1 MRPLEPLAPL
11 SPIARLLKSAPAA
24 AVVAELDR
32 LTALPL
38 EPLPAAALAFARG
51 ALRLREGAL
60 VQARDELDAASTA
73 LLAAGEV
80 EASLLARCEAL
91 LAAVRRGPRSA
102 YAGAVSALDAIL
114 LKAEKEGLSR
124 VAVVALHYRG
134 TAERLSGDALATQ
147 RTLLDAFQRSDR
159 RSSNRSALP
168 RGTTSRE
175 SMTDRGGGGPDEPGS
190 AGGEGASP
198 LPGPNDE
205 SPLLDERAQILNSLG
220 TLYVVLGAY
229 GAAQALLE
237 HAAELACRLGDA
249 VGEAIAHGQLGSAA
263 LALGDLDR
271 ARRHLQKQEWL
282 ASRSG
287 DVFGRTRAL
296 TFLADV
302 ALDAGRPDEAAEV
315 AELALKSAASVEPPL
330 ALWAAY
336 ATRALGRARM
346 EVGDNAA
353 ARVHLEAA
361 RGGFTQFG
369 NPLGQALVEWDLARL
384 VFEEARAVGHEI
396 TATPDWFAPA
406 WALGSLGLG
415 ARVAKLLADR
425 RRTGGVVDLALA
437 ASAQAAPHLAVAQE
451 IELIYGDPAALAA
464 IASRRNAAQRNLGRL
479 AALTLAP
486 KGLLVAAIAS
496 DAIGGAHRALP
507 PERSAGAALLEIP
520 GASVW
525 GFPLAASIE
534 EVGRDLA
541 ALRAALGPDTR
552 AVLVARPLAH
562 VVAPPFPGE
571 LGASLEGID
580 AADLIAAAR
589 ALDAGILDVDHSV
602 SWSPDAEARARMA
615 GFTVREAR

>member
-1 MRPLEPLAPL
+1 MRPLEPLAAL
-11 SPIARLLKSAPAA
+11 SPIARLLRSAPAA
-24 AVVAELDR
+24 EVLAELDR
-32 LTALPL
+32 LGAIAL
-38 EPLPAAALAFARG
+38 EPLQAAALTFARG

-60 VQARDELDAASTA
+60 APAREELAAASDA
-73 LLAAGEV
+73 LLALGEIEAG
-80 EASLLARCEAL
+80 LLARCEAL
-91 LAAVRRGPRSA
+91 LAAIRRGPRAA
-102 YAGAVSALDAIL
+102 YAGAVAALDAIL
-114 LKAEKEGLSR
+114 AEAEAEGIPR

-147 RTLLDAFQRSDR
+147 RTLLDAFQRSE
-159 RSSNRSALP
+159 AH
-168 RGTTSRE
+168 
-175 SMTDRGGGGPDEPGS
+175 
-190 AGGEGASP
+190 AGAA
-198 LPGPNDE
+198 
-205 SPLLDERAQILNSLG
+205 PLLDERAQILNSLG

-263 LALGDLDR
+263 LATGDLDR

-302 ALDAGRPDEAAEV
+302 ALDAGRPDEAAEL
-315 AELALKSAASVEPPL
+315 AELALRSAASVDPPL
-330 ALWAAY
+330 ALWSAY
-336 ATRALGRARM
+336 AARALGRARM
-346 EVGDNAA
+346 DVGDTTS
-353 ARVHLEAA
+353 ARARLEAA
-361 RGGFTQFG
+361 RAGFTQFG
-369 NPLGQALVEWDLARL
+369 NPLGQALADWDLARL
-384 VFEEARAVGHEI
+384 VSEEARSPDHE
-396 TATPDWFAPA
+396 AASPPDWFAPA

-437 ASAQAAPHLAVAQE
+437 AAAQAAPHLAVAQE

-486 KGLLVAAIAS
+486 RGLLLAAIAS
-496 DAIGGAHRALP
+496 STIGGAHRALP

-520 GASVW
+520 GAAVW
-525 GFPLAASIE
+525 GFPIAASIE

-541 ALRAALGPDTR
+541 ALRVALGEGAR
-552 AVLVARPLAH
+552 AVLVARPAARVL
-562 VVAPPFPGE
+562 APPFPGE
-571 LGASLEGID
+571 LGASLEGVD
-580 AADLIAAAR
+580 AAPLLAAAS
-589 ALDAGILDVDHSV
+589 ALDAGVLEIAADVA
-602 SWSPDAEARARMA
+602 WTPEAEARARMA
-615 GFTVREAR
+615 GFTVRPPAA

>member
-1 MRPLEPLAPL
+1 MRPLEPLAPV
-11 SPIARLLKSAPAA
+11 SSIARLLKSAPAA
-24 AVVAELDR
+24 EVVAELDR
-32 LTALPL
+32 LAAIPL

-60 VQARDELDAASTA
+60 AQARDELDAASAA
-73 LLAAGEV
+73 LLAAGAI
-80 EASLLARCEAL
+80 EASLLVRCEAL
-91 LAAVRRGPRSA
+91 LAAVRLGPRSA
-102 YAGAVSALDAIL
+102 YAGAVAELDAIL
-114 LKAEKEGLSR
+114 AEAELKGISR

-147 RTLLDAFQRSDR
+147 RTLLDAFQRSD
-159 RSSNRSALP
+159 AK
-168 RGTTSRE
+168 GH
-175 SMTDRGGGGPDEPGS
+175 D
-190 AGGEGASP
+190 A
-198 LPGPNDE
+198 
-205 SPLLDERAQILNSLG
+205 PLLDERAQILNSLG

-271 ARRHLQKQEWL
+271 ARLHLQKQEWL

-296 TFLADV
+296 TFLAEV
-302 ALDAGRPDEAAEV
+302 ALDAGRPDEAAEL
-315 AELALKSAASVEPPL
+315 AELALRSAESVQPPL

-346 EVGDNAA
+346 DVGDNAA
-353 ARVHLEAA
+353 ARVRLEAA
-361 RGGFTQFG
+361 RAGFTQFG
-369 NPLGQALVEWDLARL
+369 NPLGQALVDWDLARL
-384 VFEEARAVGHEI
+384 VSEEARAPGHEI
-396 TATPDWFAPA
+396 ASPPDWFAPA

-415 ARVAKLLADR
+415 ARVARLLADR

-437 ASAQAAPHLAVAQE
+437 AAAQAAPHLAVAQE
-451 IELIYGDPAALAA
+451 IELIYGDPAALAS

-486 KGLLVAAIAS
+486 TGLLLAAVAS
-496 DAIGGAHRALP
+496 SAIGGAHRALP
-507 PERSAGAALLEIP
+507 PERGAGAALLEIP
-520 GASVW
+520 GAAVW
-525 GFPLAASIE
+525 GFPIAASIE

-541 ALRAALGPDTR
+541 ALRAALGPDAR
-552 AVLVARPLAH
+552 AVLVSRPSARVL
-562 VVAPPFPGE
+562 APPFPGE
-571 LGASLEGID
+571 LGASVEGVD

-589 ALDAGILDVDHSV
+589 ALDAGILEIAPGVA
-602 SWSPDAEARARMA
+602 WSPDAEARARMA
-615 GFTVREAR
+615 GFTVRPAAP

>member
-1 MRPLEPLAPL
+1 MRPLEPLASL

-24 AVVAELDR
+24 EVAAELAR
-32 LTALPL
+32 LAALPL
-38 EPLPAAALAFARG
+38 EPLPAAAFAYARG

-60 VQARDELDAASTA
+60 VDARALLDAAAAA
-73 LLAAGEV
+73 LLAAGEL

-91 LAAVRRGPRSA
+91 LAAIRRGPRAA
-102 YAGAVSALDAIL
+102 YGAAVAALDAL
-114 LKAEKEGLSR
+114 LAEAETKGIPR

-147 RTLLDAFQRSDR
+147 RTLLDAFQRS
-159 RSSNRSALP
+159 
-168 RGTTSRE
+168 
-175 SMTDRGGGGPDEPGS
+175 EPVGD
-190 AGGEGASP
+190 AA
-198 LPGPNDE
+198 
-205 SPLLDERAQILNSLG
+205 PLLDERAQILNSLG

-263 LALGDLDR
+263 LATGDLDR

-302 ALDAGRPDEAAEV
+302 ALDAGRPDEAAAL
-315 AELALKSAASVEPPL
+315 AELALRSAASVDPPL
-330 ALWAAY
+330 TLWASY

-346 EVGDNAA
+346 EVGDTAT
-353 ARVHLEAA
+353 ARLRLEAA
-361 RGGFTQFG
+361 RAGFTQFG
-369 NPLGQALVEWDLARL
+369 NPLGQALVDWDLARL
-384 VFEEARAVGHEI
+384 VSEEARAEGHDG
-396 TATPDWFAPA
+396 APAPDWFAPA

-425 RRTGGVVDLALA
+425 RRTEGVVDLALA

-486 KGLLVAAIAS
+486 QGLLLAAIAS
-496 DAIGGAHRALP
+496 SAIGAAHRALP

-520 GASVW
+520 GATVW
-525 GFPLAASIE
+525 GFPIAASIE

-552 AVLVARPLAH
+552 AVLVSRPGARVL
-562 VVAPPFPGE
+562 APPFPGE
-571 LGASLEGID
+571 LGAALEGVD
-580 AADLIAAAR
+580 AAPLLAAAS
-589 ALDAGILDVDHSV
+589 ALDAGLLDLAPDVA
-602 SWSPDAEARARMA
+602 WSPDAEARARMA
-615 GFTVREAR
+615 GFTVRLLTPGHTAPSR

>member
-1 MRPLEPLAPL
+1 MRPLEPLAAL
-11 SPIARLLKSAPAA
+11 SPIARLLRSAPAA

-32 LTALPL
+32 LAVIPL
-38 EPLPAAALAFARG
+38 EPLPAASLAFARG

-73 LLAAGEV
+73 LLAAGEI
-80 EASLLARCEAL
+80 EAGLLARCEAL
-91 LAAVRRGPRSA
+91 LAAIRRGPRAA
-102 YAGAVSALDAIL
+102 YAGAVSSLDAIL
-114 LKAEKEGLSR
+114 LQAETKGIPR

-147 RTLLDAFQRSDR
+147 RTLLDAFHRS
-159 RSSNRSALP
+159 
-168 RGTTSRE
+168 
-175 SMTDRGGGGPDEPGS
+175 EPH
-190 AGGEGASP
+190 
-198 LPGPNDE
+198 NDAA
-205 SPLLDERAQILNSLG
+205 PLLDERAQILNSLG

-302 ALDAGRPDEAAEV
+302 ALDAGKPDEAAEL

-346 EVGDNAA
+346 EVGDTAA
-353 ARVHLEAA
+353 ARVRLEAA
-361 RGGFTQFG
+361 RIGFTTFG
-369 NPLGQALVEWDLARL
+369 NPLGQALVDWDLARL

-425 RRTGGVVDLALA
+425 RRSGGVVDLALA
-437 ASAQAAPHLAVAQE
+437 AAAQAAPHLAVAQE
-451 IELIYGDPAALAA
+451 IELIYGDPTALAA

-486 KGLLVAAIAS
+486 KGLLLAAIAS

-520 GASVW
+520 GASIW
-525 GFPLAASIE
+525 GFPIAASIE

-552 AVLVARPLAH
+552 AVLVARPEAH

-571 LGASLEGID
+571 LGASLEGVD
-580 AADLIAAAR
+580 AASLIASAR
-589 ALDAGILDVDHSV
+589 ALDAGILDIAPGVA
-602 SWSPDAEARARMA
+602 WSPDAEARARMA
-615 GFTVREAR
+615 GFTVLETR

>member
-1 MRPLEPLAPL
+1 MRPLEPLAAL
-11 SPIARLLKSAPAA
+11 SPIARLLRSAPAA
-24 AVVAELDR
+24 DVTAELDR
-32 LTALPL
+32 LATIPL
-38 EPLPAAALAFARG
+38 EPLPAASFVFARG

-73 LLAAGEV
+73 LLAAGEI

-102 YAGAVSALDAIL
+102 YAGVVSTLDAIL
-114 LKAEKEGLSR
+114 FEAEKEGFPR

-147 RTLLDAFQRSDR
+147 RTLLDAFQRS
-159 RSSNRSALP
+159 
-168 RGTTSRE
+168 
-175 SMTDRGGGGPDEPGS
+175 EPHD
-190 AGGEGASP
+190 AAA
-198 LPGPNDE
+198 
-205 SPLLDERAQILNSLG
+205 PLLDERAQILNSLG

-302 ALDAGRPDEAAEV
+302 ALDAGRPDEAAEL
-315 AELALKSAASVEPPL
+315 AELALRSAASVEPPL
-330 ALWAAY
+330 ALWSAY

-346 EVGDNAA
+346 EVGDT
-353 ARVHLEAA
+353 EAA
-361 RGGFTQFG
+361 RTRLESARAGFTQFG
-369 NPLGQALVEWDLARL
+369 NPLGQALVDWDLARL
-384 VFEEARAVGHEI
+384 VFEEARAKDHEI
-396 TATPDWFAPA
+396 KAPPDWFAPA

-451 IELIYGDPAALAA
+451 IELIYGDPAALAS

-486 KGLLVAAIAS
+486 KGLLLAAIAS
-496 DAIGGAHRALP
+496 DTIGGAHRALP
-507 PERSAGAALLEIP
+507 PERGAGAALLEIP
-520 GASVW
+520 GAAIW
-525 GFPLAASIE
+525 GFPIAASIE

-541 ALRAALGPDTR
+541 ALRASLGPDTR
-552 AVLVARPLAH
+552 AVLVARPAAH
-562 VVAPPFPGE
+562 VVAPPVPGE
-571 LGASLEGID
+571 LGASLEGVD
-580 AADLIAAAR
+580 AADLIASAR
-589 ALDAGILDVDHSV
+589 ALDAGVLDIASGVP
-602 SWSPDAEARARMA
+602 WTPDAEARARMA

>member
-1 MRPLEPLAPL
+1 MRPLEPLAAV

-24 AVVAELDR
+24 EVLAELDR
-32 LTALPL
+32 LAALAL
-38 EPLPAAALAFARG
+38 DPLPAAALLFARG

-60 VQARDELDAASTA
+60 APAREELAAASDA
-73 LLAAGEV
+73 LLALGELEAG
-80 EASLLARCEAL
+80 LLARCETL
-91 LAAVRRGPRSA
+91 LAVIRRGPRAA
-102 YAGAVSALDAIL
+102 YANAVVALDAIL
-114 LKAEKEGLSR
+114 AEAEAEAIPR

-147 RTLLDAFQRSDR
+147 RTLLDAFQRSE
-159 RSSNRSALP
+159 
-168 RGTTSRE
+168 TH
-175 SMTDRGGGGPDEPGS
+175 
-190 AGGEGASP
+190 AGAA
-198 LPGPNDE
+198 
-205 SPLLDERAQILNSLG
+205 PLLDERAQILNSLG

-263 LALGDLDR
+263 LALGDLAR

-302 ALDAGRPDEAAEV
+302 ALDAGRPDEATEL
-315 AELALKSAASVEPPL
+315 AELALRSAASVDPPL
-330 ALWAAY
+330 ALWSAY
-336 ATRALGRARM
+336 AARALGRARM
-346 EVGDNAA
+346 DVGDTAS
-353 ARVHLEAA
+353 ARARLEAA
-361 RGGFTQFG
+361 RAGFTQFG
-369 NPLGQALVEWDLARL
+369 NPLGQALVDWDLARL
-384 VFEEARAVGHEI
+384 VFEEARAVDHEI

-425 RRTGGVVDLALA
+425 RRSGGVVDLALA
-437 ASAQAAPHLAVAQE
+437 AAAQAAPHLAVAQE

-486 KGLLVAAIAS
+486 QGMLLAAIAS
-496 DAIGGAHRALP
+496 STIGGAHRALP

-520 GASVW
+520 GATVW

-541 ALRAALGPDTR
+541 ALRVALGEDAR
-552 AVLVARPLAH
+552 AVLVVRPSARVL
-562 VVAPPFPGE
+562 APPFPGE
-571 LGASLEGID
+571 LGASLEGVD
-580 AADLIAAAR
+580 AAPLIAAAS
-589 ALDAGILDVDHSV
+589 ALDPGVLEIAAGVA
-602 SWSPDAEARARMA
+602 WSPDAEARARMA
-615 GFTVREAR
+615 GFMVRSPAP

>member
-1 MRPLEPLAPL
+1 MRPLEPLAPF

-24 AVVAELDR
+24 DVVAELDR
-32 LTALPL
+32 LALVAL
-38 EPLPAAALAFARG
+38 EPLPAAALTFARG

-60 VQARDELDAASTA
+60 VQARDELDAASAA
-73 LLAAGEV
+73 LLAAGEI
-80 EASLLARCEAL
+80 EAGLLARCEAL

-114 LKAEKEGLSR
+114 FEAEKKAFPR

-147 RTLLDAFQRSDR
+147 RTLLDAFQRSD
-159 RSSNRSALP
+159 A
-168 RGTTSRE
+168 
-175 SMTDRGGGGPDEPGS
+175 
-190 AGGEGASP
+190 
-198 LPGPNDE
+198 NDHDA
-205 SPLLDERAQILNSLG
+205 PLLDERAQILNSLG

-302 ALDAGRPDEAAEV
+302 ALDAGRPDEAADL
-315 AELALKSAASVEPPL
+315 ADLALKSAASVEPPL
-330 ALWAAY
+330 TLWAAY
-336 ATRALGRARM
+336 ATRALGRARL
-346 EVGDNAA
+346 EVGDTAA
-353 ARVHLEAA
+353 ARVRLEAA
-361 RGGFTQFG
+361 RAGFTQFG
-369 NPLGQALVEWDLARL
+369 NPLGQALVDWDLARL

-396 TATPDWFAPA
+396 AAPPDWFAPA

-486 KGLLVAAIAS
+486 KGLLLAAVAADS
-496 DAIGGAHRALP
+496 IGGAHRALP

-520 GASVW
+520 GAAIW

-541 ALRAALGPDTR
+541 ALRVALGPDTR

-571 LGASLEGID
+571 LGASLEGVD

-589 ALDAGILDVDHSV
+589 ALDAGLLDVDHSV

>member
-1 MRPLEPLAPL
+1 MRPLEPLAPF
-11 SPIARLLKSAPAA
+11 SPIARLLRSAPAA
-24 AVVAELDR
+24 EVVAELDR
-32 LTALPL
+32 LATIPL

-51 ALRLREGAL
+51 ARSLREGAL
-60 VQARDELDAASTA
+60 VQARDELSAASAA
-73 LLAAGEV
+73 LLAAGEI
-80 EASLLARCEAL
+80 EAGLLARCEAL
-91 LAAVRRGPRSA
+91 LAAVRRGPRAA

-114 LKAEKEGLSR
+114 LEAEKKGIPR

-147 RTLLDAFQRSDR
+147 RTLLDAFQRSE
-159 RSSNRSALP
+159 AK
-168 RGTTSRE
+168 
-175 SMTDRGGGGPDEPGS
+175 GGD
-190 AGGEGASP
+190 AS
-198 LPGPNDE
+198 
-205 SPLLDERAQILNSLG
+205 LLDERAQILNSLG

-249 VGEAIAHGQLGSAA
+249 VGEAIAHGQLGGAA

-302 ALDAGRPDEAAEV
+302 ALDAGRPGEAAEL

-346 EVGDNAA
+346 EVGDTAG
-353 ARVHLEAA
+353 ARTRLEAA
-361 RGGFTQFG
+361 RAGFTQFG
-369 NPLGQALVEWDLARL
+369 NPLGQALADWDLARL
-384 VFEEARAVGHEI
+384 VSEEARAHDHEI
-396 TATPDWFAPA
+396 AAPPDWFAPA
-406 WALGSLGLG
+406 WALGSLGLF

-451 IELIYGDPAALAA
+451 IELIYGDPTALAA

-479 AALTLAP
+479 SALTLAP
-486 KGLLVAAIAS
+486 KGLLLAAIAS
-496 DAIGGAHRALP
+496 NAIGAAHRALP

-520 GASVW
+520 GAAIW
-525 GFPLAASIE
+525 GFPIAASIE

-541 ALRAALGPDTR
+541 ALRASLGADTR
-552 AVLVARPLAH
+552 AVLVARPEAH
-562 VVAPPFPGE
+562 VIAAPFPGE
-571 LGASLEGID
+571 LGAALEGVD
-580 AADLIAAAR
+580 ATVLIAAAC
-589 ALDAGILDVDHSV
+589 ALDTGILDIAPGVP
-602 SWSPDAEARARMA
+602 WTPDAEARARMA

>member
-1 MRPLEPLAPL
+1 MRPLEPLAAL
-11 SPIARLLKSAPAA
+11 SPIARLLRSAPAA
-24 AVVAELDR
+24 DVTAELDR
-32 LTALPL
+32 LATIPL
-38 EPLPAAALAFARG
+38 EPLPAAALVFARG

-73 LLAAGEV
+73 LLAAGEI
-80 EASLLARCEAL
+80 EAGLLARCEAL
-91 LAAVRRGPRSA
+91 LAAVRRGPRAA

-114 LKAEKEGLSR
+114 VEAEKKAFPR

-147 RTLLDAFQRSDR
+147 RTLLDAFQRSD
-159 RSSNRSALP
+159 AKI
-168 RGTTSRE
+168 
-175 SMTDRGGGGPDEPGS
+175 
-190 AGGEGASP
+190 AGAP
-198 LPGPNDE
+198 M
-205 SPLLDERAQILNSLG
+205 LDERAQILNSLG

-302 ALDAGRPDEAAEV
+302 ALDAGRPDEAADL
-315 AELALKSAASVEPPL
+315 ADLALKSAASVDPPL
-330 ALWAAY
+330 ALWSAY

-346 EVGDNAA
+346 EVGDTAA
-353 ARVHLEAA
+353 ARTRLEAA
-361 RGGFTQFG
+361 RAGFTQFG
-369 NPLGQALVEWDLARL
+369 NPLGQALVDWDLARL
-384 VFEEARAVGHEI
+384 VFEEARVVGHEI
-396 TATPDWFAPA
+396 TANPDWFAPA

-451 IELIYGDPAALAA
+451 IELIYGDPAALAS

-496 DAIGGAHRALP
+496 ETIGGAHRALP
-507 PERSAGAALLEIP
+507 PERGAGAALLEIP
-520 GASVW
+520 GAAIW
-525 GFPLAASIE
+525 GFPIAASIE

-541 ALRAALGPDTR
+541 ALRASLGPDTR
-552 AVLVARPLAH
+552 AVLVSRPDAH

-571 LGASLEGID
+571 LGASLEGVD

-589 ALDAGILDVDHSV
+589 ALDAGLLDIAPGVP
-602 SWSPDAEARARMA
+602 WTPDAEARARMA

>member
-1 MRPLEPLAPL
+1 MRPLEPLASL

-24 AVVAELDR
+24 EVVAELDR
-32 LTALPL
+32 LAVIPL
-38 EPLPAAALAFARG
+38 EPLPAAALLFARG
-51 ALRLREGAL
+51 ARSLREGAL
-60 VQARDELDAASTA
+60 VQARDELDAASAA
-73 LLAAGEV
+73 LLAAGET
-80 EASLLARCEAL
+80 EAGLLARCEAL
-91 LAAVRRGPRSA
+91 LAAVRKGPRAA

-114 LKAEKEGLSR
+114 LEAEKKGIPR

-147 RTLLDAFQRSDR
+147 RTLLDAFKRSE
-159 RSSNRSALP
+159 A
-168 RGTTSRE
+168 RGA
-175 SMTDRGGGGPDEPGS
+175 D
-190 AGGEGASP
+190 A
-198 LPGPNDE
+198 
-205 SPLLDERAQILNSLG
+205 PLLDERAQILNSLG

-302 ALDAGRPDEAAEV
+302 ALDAGRHDEAAEL

-346 EVGDNAA
+346 EVGDTAG
-353 ARVHLEAA
+353 ARTRLEAA
-361 RGGFTQFG
+361 RAGFTQFG
-369 NPLGQALVEWDLARL
+369 NPLGQALADWDLARL
-384 VFEEARAVGHEI
+384 VSEEARAIDHEI
-396 TATPDWFAPA
+396 AAPPDWFAPA

-451 IELIYGDPAALAA
+451 IELIYGDPTALAS

-486 KGLLVAAIAS
+486 KGLLIAAIAS

-520 GASVW
+520 GAAIW
-525 GFPLAASIE
+525 GFPIAASIE

-541 ALRAALGPDTR
+541 ALRAALGADTR
-552 AVLVARPLAH
+552 AVLVARPAAH
-562 VVAPPFPGE
+562 VIAPPFPGE
-571 LGASLEGID
+571 LGAALEGVD
-580 AADLIAAAR
+580 ATALIAAAC
-589 ALDAGILDVDHSV
+589 ALETGMLDIAAGVA
-602 SWSPDAEARARMA
+602 WTPDAEARARMA
-615 GFTVREAR
+615 GFTVHEAR

>member
-1 MRPLEPLAPL
+1 MRPLEPLAAL
-11 SPIARLLKSAPAA
+11 SPIARLLRSAPAA
-24 AVVAELDR
+24 DVTAELDR
-32 LTALPL
+32 LATIPL
-38 EPLPAAALAFARG
+38 EPLPAAALVFARG

-73 LLAAGEV
+73 LLAAGEI
-80 EASLLARCEAL
+80 EAGLLARCEAL
-91 LAAVRRGPRSA
+91 LAAVRRGPRAA

-114 LKAEKEGLSR
+114 VEAEKKAFPR

-147 RTLLDAFQRSDR
+147 RTLLDAFQRSD
-159 RSSNRSALP
+159 AKI
-168 RGTTSRE
+168 
-175 SMTDRGGGGPDEPGS
+175 
-190 AGGEGASP
+190 AGAP
-198 LPGPNDE
+198 M
-205 SPLLDERAQILNSLG
+205 LDERAQILNSLG

-302 ALDAGRPDEAAEV
+302 ALDAGRPDEAADL
-315 AELALKSAASVEPPL
+315 ADLALKSAASVDPPL
-330 ALWAAY
+330 ALWSAY

-346 EVGDNAA
+346 EVGDTAA
-353 ARVHLEAA
+353 ARTRLEAA
-361 RGGFTQFG
+361 RAGFTQFG
-369 NPLGQALVEWDLARL
+369 NPLGQALVDWDLARL
-384 VFEEARAVGHEI
+384 VFEEARVVGHEI
-396 TATPDWFAPA
+396 TANPDWFAPA

-451 IELIYGDPAALAA
+451 IELIYGDPAALAS

-496 DAIGGAHRALP
+496 EAIGGAHRALP
-507 PERSAGAALLEIP
+507 PERGAGAALLEIP
-520 GASVW
+520 GAAIW
-525 GFPLAASIE
+525 GFPIAASIE

-541 ALRAALGPDTR
+541 ALRASLGPDTR
-552 AVLVARPLAH
+552 AVLVSRPDAH

-571 LGASLEGID
+571 LGASLEGVD

-589 ALDAGILDVDHSV
+589 ALDAGLLDIAPGVP
-602 SWSPDAEARARMA
+602 WTPDAEARARMA

>member
-1 MRPLEPLAPL
+1 MRPLEPLAPF

-24 AVVAELDR
+24 EVVAELDR
-32 LTALPL
+32 LATIPL
-38 EPLPAAALAFARG
+38 EPLPAASLSFARG
-51 ALRLREGAL
+51 ARSLREGAL
-60 VQARDELDAASTA
+60 IQAREELDAASAA
-73 LLAAGEV
+73 LLAAGEI
-80 EASLLARCEAL
+80 EAGLLARCEAL
-91 LAAVRRGPRSA
+91 LAAIRRGPRAA

-114 LKAEKEGLSR
+114 LEAEKKGIPR

-147 RTLLDAFQRSDR
+147 RTLLDAFKRSEA
-159 RSSNRSALP
+159 RS
-168 RGTTSRE
+168 
-175 SMTDRGGGGPDEPGS
+175 
-190 AGGEGASP
+190 GEA
-198 LPGPNDE
+198 
-205 SPLLDERAQILNSLG
+205 PLLDERAQILNSLG

-302 ALDAGRPDEAAEV
+302 ALDAGRPDEAAEM
-315 AELALKSAASVEPPL
+315 ADLALKSAASVEPPL

-346 EVGDNAA
+346 EVGDTAA
-353 ARVHLEAA
+353 ARVRLEAA
-361 RGGFTQFG
+361 RVGFTQFG
-369 NPLGQALVEWDLARL
+369 NPLGQALVDWDLARL
-384 VFEEARAVGHEI
+384 VSEEARAIDPEI

-425 RRTGGVVDLALA
+425 RRTGGVVDIALA

-451 IELIYGDPAALAA
+451 IELIYGDPTALAS

-486 KGLLVAAIAS
+486 KGLLLAAIAS
-496 DAIGGAHRALP
+496 EAIGGTHRALP

-520 GASVW
+520 GAAIW
-525 GFPLAASIE
+525 GFPIAASIE

-552 AVLVARPLAH
+552 VVLVARPDAH

-571 LGASLEGID
+571 LGASVEGV
-580 AADLIAAAR
+580 AAATLITAAC
-589 ALDAGILDVDHSV
+589 ALDAGILDIAAGVA
-602 SWSPDAEARARMA
+602 WTPDAEARARMA